1 MFHDVRPG
9 GLHRE
14 GDGTVVHEWS
24 SPEVPTQL
32 AGRAVLPPQQHPR
45 WGPPQL
51 CPSVEQLSLRE
62 ASARHFDTLQVLSN
76 GNWVSVG
83 KASAGKASAGKALAN
98 KASAGKALAGKALA
112 NKASAGKSLAGIS
125 SSV

>member
-14 GDGTVVHEWS
+14 VDGTVVHEWS
-24 SPEVPTQL
+24 SPEVPMQL

-62 ASARHFDTLQVLSN
+62 ASGRHFDTLQVLSS

-83 KASAGKASAGKALAN
+83 KASAGKALAGKASAGKALAN
-98 KASAGKALAGKALA
+98 KV
-112 NKASAGKSLAGIS
+112 SAGKSLAGIS
-125 SSV
+125 SSA